1 LVEKE
6 FVINQHIL
14 SLVKIWEDLLRPA
27 LIGVVVVF
35 LSTLFWLI
43 QSNPTHEPSFP
54 HVVGFTQAGNN
65 TLVKG
70 F

>member
-43 QSNPTHEPSFP
+43 QSNPTHEPLFH
-54 HVVGFTQAGNN
+54 HVVGFTQAGNS